1 MDNHYVLYSEDT
13 DTGIKID
20 YMSEACVKKENNKLV
35 QEGRSVRWIP
45 YRKFIENH

>member
-20 YMSEACVKKENNKLV
+20 YMSEACVKAENNRLARKGGLT
-35 QEGRSVRWIP
+35 RWIP
-45 YRKFIENH
+45 YKEFIKNH